1 MQKQKF
7 LSLFILSFLFL
18 AASYFSGYFSLLQ
31 FAGFLIL
38 PAFAVFH
45 FLGRNSTLIFAL
57 FSLVYLLVFPVE
69 HISTLYLHM
78 CFISFSLYFLW
89 PQRKAL
95 IAGCGTLPR
104 RVGWGIAIFIF
115 MLAASFFVNMLMHFS
130 GFSDQAQIVDVVSG
144 LPLYLLILAF
154 TLGPLS
160 EELFF
165 RAFLV
170 PRAGVL
176 ASALLFMVTHVAYG
190 SASELAGAFA
200 LGLVLGVAY
209 KYLNDPLP
217 CIVAHFLFNLL
228 SVVLII
234 WVY

>member
-1 MQKQKF
+1 MQKQSF
-7 LSLFILSFLFL
+7 LSLFICSFIFL
-18 AASYFSGYFSLLQ
+18 VASYFSGYFSALQ
-31 FAGFLIL
+31 LGAFMLFPALAVFYFLGRG
-38 PAFAVFH
+38 PAFAFVI
-45 FLGRNSTLIFAL
+45 S
-57 FSLVYLLVFPVE
+57 SLAYLLLFPVE

-78 CFISFSLYFLW
+78 SFLSFALYFLW

-95 IAGCGTLPR
+95 IEGCGTPLK
-104 RVGWGIAIFIF
+104 RVGWGIAIFLL
-115 MLAASFFVNMLMHFS
+115 MLAASFLVNILMYLA
-130 GFSDQAQIVDVVSG
+130 GYADQAQIVDVVSG

-176 ASALLFMVTHVAYG
+176 ASALLFMFTHVAYG
-190 SASELAGAFA
+190 SASELAGALA
-200 LGLVLGVAY
+200 LGLVLGIAY
-209 KYLNDPLP
+209 KYLKDPLP

-228 SVVLII
+228 SVAMII